1 MLVRPKKRLGQN
13 FLIDK
18 NIQRKIIDA
27 CELEPC
33 DIVVEI
39 GAGRGELTR
48 LLADKVKSVY
58 AFEID
63 SGLCGILNS
72 ELKEYSNVK
81 VINQD
86 ILKFNSKKAFAK
98 LKNKIKLVGNIPYYI
113 TTPIIEFFFKHRDKI
128 DEVFITVQ
136 KEFAQRMIASCSS
149 QQYGALSC
157 FVQYHTSPRILFQIK
172 KNCFYPV
179 PKVDSSF
186 IHLKI
191 KDKSPVRIKKEK
203 ILFRLIRAAF
213 NQRRKTL
220 RNSLEGIISRERLE
234 LFFNKYRIDCNIRPE
249 KLSLK
254 DFKNLIEIDGE
265 NQ

>member
-18 NIQRKIIDA
+18 NIQSKIIDA
-27 CELEPC
+27 CQLKPC

-48 LLADKVKSVY
+48 LLANKVKSVY

-63 SGLCGILNS
+63 AGLCEILNS
-72 ELKEYSNVK
+72 GLKEYSNVK

-86 ILKFNSKKAFAK
+86 ILKFNLKRAFAK
-98 LKNKIKLVGNIPYYI
+98 LESKIKIVGNIPYYI
-113 TTPIIEFFFKHRDKI
+113 TTPIIEFFLKYTDKI
-128 DEVFITVQ
+128 STVFITVQ
-136 KEFAQRMIASCSS
+136 KEFARRMVADCSLKEYS
-149 QQYGALSC
+149 ALSC
-157 FVQYHTSPRILFQIK
+157 FVQYYTSPRVLFQIK
-172 KNCFYPV
+172 KTCFYPE

-186 IHLKI
+186 LKLEI
-191 KDKSPVRIKKEK
+191 KEKLIREKKKEK

-220 RNSLEGIISRERLE
+220 RNSLKGIISRKRLE
-234 LFFNKYRIDCNIRPE
+234 SFFNKYQIDCNVRPE

-254 DFKNLIEIDGE
+254 DFENLIGA
-265 NQ
+265 